1 MKLLKI
7 SQLLSYSLPPVVRK
21 LFDLDI
27 STQEKI
33 QISGEIY
40 TGAHHHT
47 APVIILV
54 FSYYLMI
61 VNLSPPLLVLIII
74 ILRPLSRTQITDN
87 NVSSR

>member
-7 SQLLSYSLPPVVRK
+7 SQLLSYSLPLVDRK

-61 VNLSPPLLVLIII
+61 VNLSPLLVLIII
-74 ILRPLSRTQITDN
+74 ILRPLSTLSHT
-87 NVSSR
+87 